1 MLEKV
6 RKAARDSGEIE
17 SAIIENCQTYGD
29 LAQLFR
35 ELLEWNSG
43 SGSLDDEAVKF
54 LADAIGDYK
63 PIQ

>member
-6 RKAARDSGEIE
+6 RKSARDSGEVE

-43 SGSLDDEAVKF
+43 SGRLDDEAVEF
-54 LADAIGDYK
+54 LANAIREHVT
-63 PIQ
+63 I